1 MAQHAEKSRR
11 QELNCC
17 AVMEEA
23 AMRSRE
29 RRAKRKQ
36 KPMPWIVLKLAVG
49 ITIAIV
55 AYTFYVYIG
64 RLCVPM
70 IRRDEG
76 ALGGRAT
83 GIGFLVVFCVLGLM
97 MLWAY
102 EKVVLTSPGLARDFV
117 KKTPEPVV
125 NTFVPAW
132 WDSQRDLTGMPY
144 QYMGQGEQPP
154 EPTAADHEDGLQ
166 PPNGHQP
173 NGHQPNGHQADGDAQ
188 AGMTDA
194 IPAVAQARVAKPD
207 APAPQ
212 QNGSARK
219 GPQNSRRVP
228 ETAVL
233 RPENRYCWKE
243 GFVKPLRAH
252 HCAACGTCVLR
263 YDHHCPWIGQCVG
276 ARNYKYFV
284 IFLEWALLFCL
295 WTFSTLVADQAKSGR
310 VDAQKIVIIVL
321 SFFFVVFTSSLLVSH
336 MRLIM
341 LNTTTV
347 ESLRSQSIR
356 DREKRVLARMHPWY
370 AVGAKRRTRKQ
381 WDQEWGRIDHEGN
394 LWWFGSYR
402 ANWESVMGSYAWQW
416 FLPIGQSPDD
426 GLSYIPNPRHDPEGR
441 WRPRR
446 EWPAKL
452 Q

>member
-1 MAQHAEKSRR
+1 MAQNEGKSKR
-11 QELNCC
+11 QEFNCC

-49 ITIAIV
+49 ITIGIV

-70 IRRDEG
+70 IRKNEG
-76 ALGGRAT
+76 ALGGRGT
-83 GIGFLVVFCVLGLM
+83 GIAFLVVFCVLGLM

-102 EKVVLTSPGLARDFV
+102 EKVVMTSPGLARDFV
-117 KKTPEPVV
+117 KQAPEPVV
-125 NTFVPAW
+125 NSFVPAW

-144 QYMGQGEQPP
+144 QYTGQGEQPP
-154 EPTAADHEDGLQ
+154 ESTATDL
-166 PPNGHQP
+166 PNGPQTA
-173 NGHQPNGHQADGDAQ
+173 NGHHANGDLQ

-194 IPAVAQARVAKPD
+194 IPAVAQARVAKPN
-207 APAPQ
+207 APVPQ
-212 QNGSARK
+212 ENGSARK
-219 GPQNSRRVP
+219 VPQNTRRVP
-228 ETAVL
+228 ESPVL

-276 ARNYKYFV
+276 ARNYKFFV
-284 IFLEWALLFCL
+284 IFLEWALLFCS
-295 WTFSTLVADQAKSGR
+295 WTFSTLVADQAKSGH
-310 VDAQKIVIIVL
+310 VDPEKIVIIVL
-321 SFFFVVFTSSLLVSH
+321 SAFFVLFTVSLLLSQA
-336 MRLIM
+336 RLIM

-347 ESLRSQSIR
+347 ESLRGQSVR

-370 AVGAKRRTRKQ
+370 ALGAKRRTRQQ
-381 WDQEWGRIDHEGN
+381 WDQEWGRIDYEGN
-394 LWWFGSYR
+394 LWWLGSHR
-402 ANWESVMGSYAWQW
+402 ANWESVMGTHVWQW
-416 FLPIGQSPDD
+416 FLPIGRSPDD
-426 GLSYIPNPRHDPEGR
+426 GLSYTPNPRHDPEGR

-446 EWPAKL
+446 EWPAEL